1 MIGDVSSVLV
11 LLVDDP
17 RRLDGLLLVFFP
29 EVISH
34 EARSYDKI
42 DVGDDMIEDKREM
55 SRDVSYQLSFV
66 SCARYMYDGGGSGLT
81 PWWCCGMPLLTEE
94 CNYLLW

>member
-42 DVGDDMIEDKREM
+42 DVGDDMIEDKGKCQGM
-55 SRDVSYQLSFV
+55 SGIS
-66 SCARYMYDGGGSGLT
+66 
-81 PWWCCGMPLLTEE
+81 
-94 CNYLLW
+94 YLLLLCLARDICMTAAALA